1 MTSKAFPNPGSID
14 NHSENHLVLTLES
27 LVHNTEFFYG
37 MVGGM
42 KWRTTPDISQDSA
55 RLNPASLW
63 ALPTTVENKANLS
76 HLRPI
81 ITLILLEKL
90 IH

>member
-42 KWRTTPDISQDSA
+42 KWRTTPDIS
-55 RLNPASLW
+55 
-63 ALPTTVENKANLS
+63 
-76 HLRPI
+76 
-81 ITLILLEKL
+81 
-90 IH
+90 